1 MKTILWMRHG
11 KSDWRA
17 DYSGDH
23 ERPLAE
29 RGIRAA
35 RTMGRAIDRVGIF
48 PDLVV
53 TSTAVRARTTAELT
67 CDAVGWES
75 EIVQDRGFYET
86 GVDRVLDVIRAHV
99 GDPDPVQDP
108 VDIVLAVGHE
118 PTWSGAVTSLLGG
131 GSVRMVTAAVACV
144 DLDIT
149 RWGELRPGVGTLRW
163 FLPPRFVETF
173 GD

>member
-11 KSDWRA
+11 KSDWRGEA
-17 DYSGDH
+17 GDH

-29 RGIRAA
+29 RGVRAS
-35 RTMGRAIDRVGIF
+35 RTMGRAMDRAGIV
-48 PDLVV
+48 PDAVIS
-53 TSTAVRARTTAELT
+53 STAVRARTTAELA
-67 CDAVGWES
+67 CGAAGWET
-75 EIVQDRGFYET
+75 EIVRDRGFYES

-99 GDPDPVQDP
+99 GDPDPVEDP
-108 VDIVLAVGHE
+108 VDILLVVGHE

-144 DLDIT
+144 DLDIA
-149 RWGELRPGVGTLRW
+149 RWGGLRPGVGTLRW